1 MQKLSRV
8 FALICI
14 LAATRAFAQEE
25 AITDVQ
31 VKGALRTSDQ
41 TVRSIAGV
49 DIGDT
54 LRTDTLDTARE
65 RLHTS
70 GMFADINVYWEP
82 HGVGVRVVIVVKEK
96 FPWAPLPTFSYSPG
110 DLSAGGL
117 IAHGNLFGLGKRGL
131 IGGRISTVNS
141 GAVAAYEDPAV
152 FGSWGYFTLKGKYQS
167 QSIPEYANVK
177 IPDMPLAPIRDTNL
191 RTYGFEVSAG
201 VAWFRRVKTAV
212 GWNIDQNDVRSSLP
226 DKGNP
231 KALELP
237 LGYLPAATKSARRG
251 SATVNLTFDFRA
263 RERAVMY
270 GNALGF
276 NLEYA
281 APRWGS
287 QSNVWYW
294 KASVSYE
301 HGIRLFRWHN
311 LLVRVGGI
319 AGQNLP
325 LWSENS
331 AGGTNLRGYLYHQ
344 FQGDTHVLSQ
354 IEYHFPLFSLWQLDV
369 RGLLFSD
376 TAAIWW
382 RQLPQ
387 RVAGDYGEVY
397 VERGDGRQFLP
408 PEFLQQGFKSDR
420 DIHSS
425 AGAGLRFYLRTV
437 AIPLVGVDVGNG
449 LGTNDVRVI
458 LVLGV

>member
-1 MQKLSRV
+1 MPQLLRI
-8 FALICI
+8 AILICVF
-14 LAATRAFAQEE
+14 AATRAFAQEE
-25 AITDVQ
+25 VITDVQ
-31 VKGALRTSDQ
+31 VKGAVRTSEQ
-41 TVRSIAGV
+41 TVRSIAGI
-49 DIGDT
+49 DIGDSMFN
-54 LRTDTLDTARE
+54 DTLDMARE

-82 HGVGVRVVIVVKEK
+82 HGVGVRVIIVVNEK

-110 DLSAGGL
+110 DISGGGL

-141 GAVAAYEDPAV
+141 GAIAAYEDPAV
-152 FGSWGYFTLKGKYQS
+152 FGSWAYFTLKGKYQS
-167 QSIPEYANVK
+167 QIIPEYANVK
-177 IPDMPLAPIRDTNL
+177 IPNMPLAPIRDTNL
-191 RTYGFEVSAG
+191 RTYGFEISAG

-212 GWNIDQNDVRSSLP
+212 GWNVDRNDVRSSLP
-226 DKGNP
+226 DEGNP
-231 KALELP
+231 VALKLSP
-237 LGYLPAATKSARRG
+237 IYLPAAATSARRG

-287 QSNVWYW
+287 QSNLWYW

-301 HGIRLFRWHN
+301 HGVRFFRSHN
-311 LLVRVGGI
+311 LVVRLGGI
-319 AGQNLP
+319 AGKNLP

-354 IEYHFPLFSLWQLDV
+354 IEYHFPIFSVGQLDV
-369 RGLLFSD
+369 RGLVFSD
-376 TAAIWW
+376 NAAIWW
-382 RQLPQ
+382 RRLPQ
-387 RVAGDYGEVY
+387 RVPGDYGDVYEV
-397 VERGDGRQFLP
+397 RGDGRQFLP
-408 PEFLQQGFKSDR
+408 PEFLVQGFKSDR

-425 AGAGLRFYLRTV
+425 AGGGLRFYLRTV
-437 AIPLVGVDVGNG
+437 AVPLVGVDVGNG
-449 LGTNDVRVI
+449 LGTKDVRVI

>member
-1 MQKLSRV
+1 MQLLPRVMVLICV
-8 FALICI
+8 FA
-14 LAATRAFAQEE
+14 ATPAFAQEE
-25 AITDVQ
+25 IITDVQ
-31 VKGALRTSDQ
+31 VKGALRTSEQ
-41 TVRSIAGV
+41 TVRSISGI
-49 DIGDT
+49 DIGDP
-54 LRTDTLDTARE
+54 LRNNTLDRARE

-82 HGVGVRVVIVVKEK
+82 HGVGVRVIIVVKEK

-110 DLSAGGL
+110 DISAGGL

-131 IGGRISTVNS
+131 IGGRVSTVNS
-141 GAVAAYEDPAV
+141 GAVAGYEDPAV

-167 QSIPEYANVK
+167 QTIPEYGNVDH
-177 IPDMPLAPIRDTNL
+177 PGMPLAPIRDTNL
-191 RTYGFEVSAG
+191 RTYGFEVTAG
-201 VAWFRRVKTAV
+201 VAWFRRVRTAV
-212 GWNIDQNDVRSSLP
+212 GWNIDRNDIRTSIPNP
-226 DKGNP
+226 DNP
-231 KALELP
+231 VALGLAP
-237 LGYLPAATKSARRG
+237 DYLPASTKSARRG
-251 SATVNLTFDFRA
+251 SAVANLTFDFRA

-270 GNALGF
+270 GNSLGF

-287 QSNVWYW
+287 QSNLWYW

-301 HGIRLFRWHN
+301 HGIRFFRWHN
-311 LLVRVGGI
+311 LIIRTGAI

-331 AGGTNLRGYLYHQ
+331 AGGTNLRGYLYRQ
-344 FQGDTHVLSQ
+344 FQGDSHVLAQ

-376 TAAIWW
+376 NAAIWW

-387 RVAGDYGEVY
+387 KVIGPSGEVY
-397 VERGDGRQFLP
+397 AERTDGRQFLP
-408 PEFLQQGFKSDR
+408 PEFLVQGFKSSR

-437 AIPLVGVDVGNG
+437 AVPLVGIDVGNG
-449 LGTNDVRVI
+449 IGTKDIRVI

>member
-1 MQKLSRV
+1 MQLLLRV
-8 FALICI
+8 TVLLCVF
-14 LAATRAFAQEE
+14 AATRAFAQEE
-25 AITDVQ
+25 VITDVQ
-31 VKGALRTSDQ
+31 VKGALRTSEQ
-41 TVRSIAGV
+41 TVRSISGI

-54 LRTDTLDTARE
+54 LHNDTLDTARE

-82 HGVGVRVVIVVKEK
+82 HGVGVRVIIVVKEK

-110 DLSAGGL
+110 DISAGGL

-141 GAVAAYEDPAV
+141 GAIAAYEDPAV

-167 QSIPEYANVK
+167 QSIPEYANVNTAN
-177 IPDMPLAPIRDTNL
+177 MPLAPIRDTML

-212 GWNIDQNDVRSSLP
+212 GWNIDRNDVRSSLP
-226 DKGNP
+226 DEGNSV
-231 KALELP
+231 AMQLP
-237 LGYLPAATKSARRG
+237 YVLPAATKSARRG

-287 QSNVWYW
+287 QSNLWYW

-301 HGIRLFRWHN
+301 HGIRFFRSHN
-311 LLVRVGGI
+311 LVIRTGAI

-344 FQGDTHVLSQ
+344 FQGDTHALAQ

-376 TAAIWW
+376 NAAIWW
-382 RQLPQ
+382 RELPQ
-387 RVAGDYGEVY
+387 KVMGANGEVY
-397 VERGDGRQFLP
+397 AERGDGRQFLP
-408 PEFLQQGFKSDR
+408 PEFLEQGFKSNR

-437 AIPLVGVDVGNG
+437 AVPLVGFDVGNG
-449 LGTNDVRVI
+449 LGHKEIRVI
-458 LVLGV
+458 VVLGV